1 MNKSHACLLIL
12 TLTLLR
18 PAVAP
23 AHEVEAVADY
33 EKQDGALVE
42 IVRTA
47 LQRAGHHLTVHYMPW
62 ARALVEAQH
71 GRADLLLG
79 AYYTA
84 ERARAMAYSEP
95 IGQLDISLL
104 TLKKYRIH
112 YAKLEDLKPY
122 RIGVIRDAAVSPA
135 FDRAAFLN
143 KEAVPDIAQNLSKL
157 LLGRIELIAY
167 KKDLLAAMIAERYPG
182 EQDQFEFLE
191 PPLASNPMYC
201 VFPMQKPSYRTLL
214 ADFNQGLQQIRQ
226 DGSYQRIVQKYA
238 VPFR

>member
-12 TLTLLR
+12 ALALLR
-18 PAVAP
+18 PALAS
-23 AHEVEAVADY
+23 AREVEAVADY

-62 ARALVEAQH
+62 ARALVEAQEGH
-71 GRADLLLG
+71 ADLLLG

-84 ERARAMAYSEP
+84 ERARSMAYSQP

-104 TLKKYRIH
+104 TLKKYHIR
-112 YAKLEDLKPY
+112 YSKLEDLKPY
-122 RIGVIRDAAVSPA
+122 YIGVIRDAAVSPA
-135 FDRAAFLN
+135 FDHADFLN
-143 KEAVPDIAQNLSKL
+143 KEAVPDIEQNLAKL
-157 LLGRIELIAY
+157 QLGRIELIAY
-167 KKDLLAAMIAERYPG
+167 KKDLLAAMIAARYPS
-182 EQDQFEFLE
+182 ERDQFEFLE

-201 VFPMQKPSYRTLL
+201 AFPMQKPGYRALL
-214 ADFNQGLQQIRQ
+214 SDFNQGLEQIRQ
-226 DGSYQRIVQKYA
+226 DGSYQRIVQKYP